1 MSEAAYIPER
11 WPLIFDFFLLFIIA
25 FTLDTDPNPVPALEP
40 EPEPYLV
47 THSVSCSAKAKSY
60 GSIGSGS
67 GATTL
72 ADSNWQWHWLTDTTF
87 IVKILAFAAFSYKI
101 KKCKKSVFRSL
112 FGYKSE
118 QTQSPSTMRQPML
131 D

>member
-1 MSEAAYIPER
+1 MICCGYDSDFGKFWFRLRFRIQTKFSTVFQNRNFFAQSLAFSMSEAAYIPER

-72 ADSNWQWHWLTDTTF
+72 ADSN
-87 IVKILAFAAFSYKI
+87 
-101 KKCKKSVFRSL
+101 
-112 FGYKSE
+112 
-118 QTQSPSTMRQPML
+118 
-131 D
+131 